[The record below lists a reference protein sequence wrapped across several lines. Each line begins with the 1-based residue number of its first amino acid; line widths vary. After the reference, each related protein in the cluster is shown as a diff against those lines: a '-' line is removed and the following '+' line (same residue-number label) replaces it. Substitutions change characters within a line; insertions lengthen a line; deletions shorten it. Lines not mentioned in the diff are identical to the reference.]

1 MPVSWGEN
9 VEMCAYYKTLK
20 EVPEEEHLAR
30 GHRLC
35 AGCPES
41 ICVRLVTKAAGRDI
55 IMVNPTGCLEV
66 STSLFPET
74 AWEIPWIH
82 VAFEN
87 GGSVASGVEAALK
100 ALKRKGVLPKERK
113 THVVVLAGD
122 GGTTDIGFQALSGML
137 ERGHDVL
144 YVCIDNEAYMNTG
157 IQRSGSTPYM
167 AWATTSPVGKVLK
180 GKMQRK
186 KDMVAIAAAHRI
198 PYTASATVGT
208 GYWLDLMNKV
218 RKAIDVDGP
227 AYIHVLNPCPTGWR
241 FEPNLTVEMG
251 RLAVQ
256 TGMWI
261 LYEVAEGKLTV
272 TARVSKRRPVRD
284 YLKQQGRFRHL
295 TEEDIAVI
303 QRHVDESA
311 AEMNK
316 LVGQEVIGPVQE
328 T

>member
-1 MPVSWGEN
+1 
-9 VEMCAYYKTLK
+9 MCAFYKTLK
-20 EVPEEEHLAR
+20 EVPDEEYLAR

-41 ICVRLVTKAAGRDI
+41 ICVRLVTKAAGRDTI
-55 IMVNPTGCLEV
+55 IVNPTGCLEV

-74 AWEIPWIH
+74 AWNIPWIH
-82 VAFEN
+82 AAFEN
-87 GGSVASGVEAALK
+87 GGSVASGIEAALK
-100 ALKRKGVLPKERK
+100 SMKKKGLLPKEGK

-157 IQRSGSTPYM
+157 IQRSGSTPFM

-180 GKMQRK
+180 GKMQQK
-186 KDMVAIAAAHRI
+186 KDMVSIAAAHRI

-218 RKAIDVDGP
+218 RKGLDVEGP
-227 AYIHVLNPCPTGWR
+227 AYIHCLNPCPTGWR
-241 FEPNLTVEMG
+241 FNPDLTVEIG
-251 RLAVQ
+251 RLAIQ

-261 LYEVAEGKLTV
+261 LYEVYKGKMTV
-272 TARVSKRRPVRD
+272 TARVSKRKPVRE
-284 YLKQQGRFRHL
+284 YLKHQGRFRHL
-295 TEEDIAVI
+295 TDEDVAEI
-303 QRHVDESA
+303 QRQIDESV
-311 AEMNK
+311 AEVNR
-316 LVGQEVIGPVQE
+316 LVGAEVIGPVQE
-328 T
+328 S